1 MIVLLW
7 LACTSTP
14 ESVPHKNN
22 QYQTPIFVD
31 MDGQNWRYP
40 LSSIGEEAEIT
51 DPELREGNRQ
61 YHEGEYKRAAQILIP
76 YIEEHPTD
84 ASAHSILSACFFRLG
99 DLNQAMKAA
108 QKSIEHAPSVI
119 SYSNLGSILAGQG
132 SIDASIEAY
141 QQANALDPKHFLPIR
156 NLVTLYYR
164 IENLPK
170 AEELLYQL
178 IKIDPTDSYGYVSLG
193 QVLVEQNKWKEAEA
207 IYRFRLEDLDMTP
220 SDERYL
226 AGGLMLDLP
235 LALAN
240 VLLHQKRYTEA
251 EKYFHEMLSL
261 TDTVQATWTTPN
273 VYRNKAYI
281 GLVELY
287 MATGQKEK
295 EREIRNAF
303 ETLQEQ

>member
-1 MIVLLW
+1 MITILW
-7 LACTSTP
+7 LACQPTP
-14 ESVPHKNN
+14 ESQHVSTIPN
-22 QYQTPIFVD
+22 QTPIFID
-31 MDGQNWRYP
+31 MNGQNWRYP
-40 LSSIGEEAEIT
+40 LSSIGEESEIT

-61 YHEGEYKRAAQILIP
+61 YHDGEYKKAAQILIP
-76 YIEEHPTD
+76 YIEEHPED

-108 QKSIEHAPSVI
+108 QKAIEHAPSVI

-132 SIDASIEAY
+132 ETTESIEAY
-141 QQANALDPKHFLPIR
+141 QKARALDPKHFLPIR
-156 NLVTLYYR
+156 NLVTLYYKAKK
-164 IENLPK
+164 LPE

-207 IYRFRLEDLDMTP
+207 IYRFRLGDLAITP
-220 SDERYL
+220 ADERYL

-240 VLLHQKRYTEA
+240 VLLHQKRYKEA
-251 EKYFHEMLSL
+251 EEYFLNMLSL
-261 TDTVQATWTTPN
+261 ADTVQATWTTPN
-273 VYRNKAYI
+273 VYRTKAYI

-287 MATGQKEK
+287 MATKQKDK
-295 EREIRNAF
+295 EQEIRKAF
-303 ETLQEQ
+303 EKLQEQ

>member
-1 MIVLLW
+1 MIFFFW
-7 LACTSTP
+7 LACHSTP
-14 ESVPHKNN
+14 ETE
-22 QYQTPIFVD
+22 TPIVAQHQAPIFID

-40 LSSIGEEAEIT
+40 LSSIGKETDII

-61 YHEGEYKRAAQILIP
+61 YHEGEYKKAAKILIT
-76 YIEEHPTD
+76 YLEEYPND
-84 ASAHSILSACFFRLG
+84 ANAHSILSACFFRLG

-108 QKSIEHAPSVI
+108 QKSIEHAPNVI

-132 SIDASIEAY
+132 DLEASIEAY
-141 QQANALDPKHFLPIR
+141 QKARELDPKHFLPIR

-164 IENLPK
+164 AENYPK
-170 AEELLYQL
+170 AEELLYHL

-193 QVLVEQNKWKEAEA
+193 QVLVDQGKWKEAEA
-207 IYRFRLEDLDMTP
+207 IYRFRLKDLDMTP
-220 SDERYL
+220 ADERYL

-240 VLLHQKRYTEA
+240 VLLHQKRYKES
-251 EKYFHEMLSL
+251 EEYFLQMLSL

-273 VYRNKAYI
+273 VYRTKAYI

-287 MATGQKEK
+287 MATKQKDK
-295 EREIRNAF
+295 EQEIRQAF
-303 ETLQEQ
+303 ETLNPK